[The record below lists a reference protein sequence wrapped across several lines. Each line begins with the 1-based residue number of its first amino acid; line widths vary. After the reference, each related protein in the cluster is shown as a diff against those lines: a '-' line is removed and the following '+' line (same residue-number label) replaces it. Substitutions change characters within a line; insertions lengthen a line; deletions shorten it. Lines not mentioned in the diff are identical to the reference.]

1 MEEKQEENSVKKEVS
16 EDFELPTSGSDE
28 ITTEITRDEFY
39 YFIGDNASKYLRK
52 FGKFYADG
60 RDKFAF
66 TWHWPAFLVMII
78 WMAYR
83 KLYGW
88 AIVVFFLSF
97 IPFLGFL
104 LWVIFGLTGNYLYY
118 KHAKKK
124 ILKLKATQT
133 FSDSDQMSVAL
144 RKIGGVNFGAMVIGI
159 GVTLLQ
165 ILFSII
171 IRLKTAQ

>member
-1 MEEKQEENSVKKEVS
+1 MEEKQEENNVKKEVS
-16 EDFELPTSGSDE
+16 EDFELTTPQSDE
-28 ITTEITRDEFY
+28 IRMEITREEFY
-39 YFIGDNASKYLRK
+39 YFIGDNASKYIRK
-52 FGKFYADG
+52 FRKFHADG

-88 AIVVFFLSF
+88 AIAVVFLNF

-104 LWVIFGLTGNYLYY
+104 LWVVFGLTGNYLYY

-133 FSDSDQMSVAL
+133 FSDSNQMSVAL
-144 RKIGGVNFGAMVIGI
+144 RKIGGVNFGAMVVAI
-159 GVTLLQ
+159 GVTLVQ
-165 ILFSII
+165 IILSII

>member
-1 MEEKQEENSVKKEVS
+1 MEKEQEQNSVKGKYS
-16 EDFELPTSGSDE
+16 EDFELAAPESDQ
-28 ITTEITRDEFY
+28 ITIEITREEFSS
-39 YFIGDNASKYLRK
+39 FIGDNASKYLRK
-52 FGKFYADG
+52 FKKFHADG

-78 WMAYR
+78 WMTYR
-83 KLYGW
+83 KLCGW
-88 AIVVFFLSF
+88 AIAAFFLSF

-104 LWVIFGLTGNYLYY
+104 LWVVFGLKGNYLYY

-133 FSDSDQMSVAL
+133 FSDPTQMSVAL

-159 GVTLLQ
+159 SVTVVQ

-171 IRLKTAQ
+171 MRLKTAQ